1 MLFKVD
7 DFSVTR
13 RADRGVTFAPGFTLR
28 FTFGIFSLA
37 LYPCDGDPVFESEYV
52 GLLTRLSCRA

>member
-28 FTFGIFSLA
+28 FSHVRHLFA
-37 LYPCDGDPVFESEYV
+37 GDSVFESEYHV
-52 GLLTRLSCRA
+52 GL